1 MNKSLLDLLR
11 REEELLAG
19 IRGANDAIEHFFTC
33 RLQDK
38 NDKQILDNVISH
50 EQDRKEK
57 AERNLLEVRKEI
69 KEYFSFIMEL

>member
-19 IRGANDAIEHFFTC
+19 IRGANDAIEHFSHVDCKT
-33 RLQDK
+33 K

-50 EQDRKEK
+50 EQNRKEK

-69 KEYFSFIMEL
+69 KKYFSFIMEL